1 MPRPISECARR
12 RVLSSMHAAVLATL
26 LCPAVVRGAGDDAPQ
41 TGTGQDVCGDA
52 SPGGTSCIAKR
63 YSLAELIALA
73 QGTNPS
79 IKGAGETAR
88 QASISRDLVESSY
101 SPQVSFNVVGGFE
114 RTPLPIPTNVAPAGY
129 FVSNTR
135 ELIPG
140 IGMKWLLFDFGR
152 RKGRAEEAR
161 QTTLAAEASVAGS
174 RQKLSFD
181 VSQGYFSLVSAA
193 ASVRAA
199 TGIVQA
205 AQTIEEAVVAQNRA
219 GRATVVAVAQAQRQV
234 AAAKLSAV
242 RARGAER
249 AAKAVLVSTVGLPP
263 ETDIILADETA
274 LANATVVRAPVR
286 GLIAEALRR
295 RQDLQ
300 AAGSQVSA
308 ANARLDA
315 ARAAYRPT
323 ISLSA
328 QAFQNAGAVSSDGSR
343 YSSVNR
349 PGGAILVAFELPLVD
364 GGMRRSNVAMANSQ
378 VAGAL
383 DQLDALKDRISAE
396 VVRADVALATAV
408 QQRDETDAYV
418 SASKAAFDAALA
430 SFRRGLSTV
439 QEVEAGSAV
448 LAEAIA
454 ARESARAD
462 LQVAIAQLALATGA
476 ISVDAT
482 ETDGAGNRPQD
493 EPRAQHVVAS
503 DIPILQ
509 PGERP

>member
-1 MPRPISECARR
+1 MPRPISDRARR
-12 RVLSSMHAAVLATL
+12 KMLWAVHASVLATL
-26 LCPAVVRGAGDDAPQ
+26 LCPAVVRGAVDDAAQ
-41 TGTGQDVCGDA
+41 TVTGQDVCGDA
-52 SPGGTSCIAKR
+52 APDGTGCTARR

-79 IKGAGETAR
+79 IKGADETAR

-101 SPQVSFNVVGGFE
+101 SPQVSFNVIGGFE

-140 IGMKWLLFDFGR
+140 IGVKWLLFDFGR

-161 QTTLAAEASVAGS
+161 QTSLAAEASVEGS

-181 VSQGYFSLVSAA
+181 VSQAYFALVSAVA
-193 ASVRAA
+193 GVRAA

-205 AQTIEEAVVAQNRA
+205 AETTEKAVVAQNRA

-249 AAKAVLVSTVGLPP
+249 AANAALVSTVGLPP
-263 ETDIILADETA
+263 ETRIILADETPPVT
-274 LANATVVRAPVR
+274 ATVVRTPVR
-286 GLIAEALRR
+286 ALIAEALRR
-295 RQDLQ
+295 RPDLQ

-383 DQLDALKDRISAE
+383 DQLDALKDRIAAE
-396 VVRADVALATAV
+396 VVRADVAVSTAV

-439 QEVEAGSAV
+439 QEVEAGNAV

-482 ETDGAGNRPQD
+482 ETDGAGKRPQD
-493 EPRAQHVVAS
+493 EPGAQHVVAS
-503 DIPILQ
+503 DIPIPQ